1 MAMIIDEKKLHAIM
15 ERPEPLPD
23 ANTLS
28 RAGKVFFVGGDLPV
42 YETLETMFESY
53 CLESTDLFHLSFG
66 ARDDFSRGEEMARQ
80 IKKNFNVRLMGR
92 FSYHPPASFIERAY
106 AAGVDMLDI
115 AVAAP
120 APTGGRPSDQ
130 QDLRESLAASVQLFP
145 RWSTAS
151 TLKAGAEPPALLAR
165 EIDLL
170 LETGVVP
177 LVTLSP
183 GVTSRQAEEIAAVF
197 AHLASGWERHRATV
211 KPFLPLISLTTP
223 LVPAENTGR
232 LGNFIDRIRDR
243 HLLAKSDLRR
253 HLRVVPVEDSLDSA
267 GL

>member
-1 MAMIIDEKKLHAIM
+1 MAMIVDEKKLHDIM
-15 ERPEPLPD
+15 ERPEPVPD

-42 YETLETMFESY
+42 YETLETMFASY

-92 FSYHPPASFIERAY
+92 VPYVPPASFIERAY

-120 APTGGRPSDQ
+120 APTGALSGDQ
-130 QDLRESLAASVQLFP
+130 QDFLESLAVSVQLFP
-145 RWSTAS
+145 RWSAAS
-151 TLKAGAEPPALLAR
+151 TLEAGAEPPAVIAR

-170 LETGVVP
+170 LEAGVVP

-183 GVTSRQAEEIAAVF
+183 LVSSQQTEEIASVF
-197 AHLASGWERHRATV
+197 AHLALGWERHRAAV

-223 LVPAENTGR
+223 LVAAENAGR
-232 LGNFIDRIRDR
+232 LRNFIDRIRDR
-243 HLLAKSDLRR
+243 QLLAASGLRR
-253 HLRVVPVEDSLDSA
+253 HLRVVPAEDSLDSA

>member
-1 MAMIIDEKKLHAIM
+1 MAMIVDEKKLHDIM

-42 YETLETMFESY
+42 YETLETMFASY

-66 ARDDFSRGEEMARQ
+66 ARDDFSSGVEMARQ

-92 FSYHPPASFIERAY
+92 ISYPPPASLIERAY

-115 AVAAP
+115 AVPAP
-120 APTGGRPSDQ
+120 AQTGGDQ

-145 RWSTAS
+145 RWSAAS
-151 TLKAGAEPPALLAR
+151 TLEAGAESPALLAR

-170 LETGVVP
+170 LEAGVVP
-177 LVTLSP
+177 LVTLTPRAS
-183 GVTSRQAEEIAAVF
+183 GGDTKGIAAVF
-197 AHLASGWERHRATV
+197 AHLASGWERHRAAI

-223 LVPAENTGR
+223 LVPAGNTGR
-232 LGNFIDRIRDR
+232 LGTFIDRIRDR